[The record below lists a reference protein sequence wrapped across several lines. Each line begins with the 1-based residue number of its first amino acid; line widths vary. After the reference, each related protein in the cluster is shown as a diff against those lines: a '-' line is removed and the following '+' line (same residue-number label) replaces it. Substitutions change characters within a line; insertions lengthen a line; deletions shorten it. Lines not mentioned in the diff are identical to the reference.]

1 MPTTVWLTSEKFGG
15 WREQLHQS
23 MEGQRHATSGEGQT
37 TGNAGTK
44 SGIDGKRQDGWCLE
58 YQFTSLVF
66 RQPGLTTCP
75 LERT

>member
-1 MPTTVWLTSEKFGG
+1 
-15 WREQLHQS
+15 

-44 SGIDGKRQDGWCLE
+44 SEIDGKRQDGWCLE

-66 RQPGLTTCP
+66 RQPGLTTWP
-75 LERT
+75 LERTWTFPDPGLSTDWASA